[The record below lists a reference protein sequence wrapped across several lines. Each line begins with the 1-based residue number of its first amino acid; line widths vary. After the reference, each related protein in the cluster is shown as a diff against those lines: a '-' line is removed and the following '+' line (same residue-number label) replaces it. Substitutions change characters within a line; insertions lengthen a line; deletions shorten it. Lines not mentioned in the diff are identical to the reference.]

1 MNPPADLHA
10 EVLTHPALSSVA
22 ALPGVVRAVL
32 TSTDGLV
39 YGQAAG
45 GASSEALSADL
56 LSAEIT
62 TVTLA
67 LGRTLNGL
75 SGGLSSQKLHRFSFA
90 SEQHEFLVLNL
101 GRVLLLVAVQT
112 GAALRPVQVE
122 MARVATA
129 MSTELT
135 NLEGAA

>member
-1 MNPPADLHA
+1 MNPTAQA
-10 EVLTHPALSSVA
+10 LTHPALSSVA
-22 ALPGVVRAVL
+22 ALPGVVRTVL
-32 TSTDGLV
+32 TSPDGLV

-45 GASSEALSADL
+45 AASSEALSAEL

-62 TVTLA
+62 GVTMA
-67 LGRTLNGL
+67 LGRALSGL
-75 SGGLSSQKLHRFSFA
+75 SGGLSSQKLHRYSFA

-112 GAALRPVQVE
+112 GTALRPVQVE

-129 MSTELT
+129 IGAELA

>member
-1 MNPPADLHA
+1 MNPLVDA
-10 EVLTHPALSSVA
+10 LTDKALSSVA
-22 ALPGVVRAVL
+22 ALPGVVRVVL
-32 TSTDGLV
+32 TSSDGLV

-62 TVTLA
+62 SVTMA
-67 LGRTLNGL
+67 LGRVLTGL
-75 SGGLSSQKLHRFSFA
+75 SGGLSSQKLHRYSFA
-90 SEQHEFLVLNL
+90 SEQHEFLALNL

-129 MSTELT
+129 MSAELA

>member
-1 MNPPADLHA
+1 MNPAA
-10 EVLTHPALSSVA
+10 EVLTNKALSSVA
-22 ALPGVVRAVL
+22 ALPGVLRVVL
-32 TSTDGLV
+32 TSADGLV

-45 GASSEALSADL
+45 ASSAGSEQPNSKQLSAEL

-62 TVTLA
+62 GVTMA
-67 LGRTLNGL
+67 LRRAL
-75 SGGLSSQKLHRFSFA
+75 SGLSSQTLHRYSFA
-90 SEQHEFLVLNL
+90 SEQHEFLALNL

-112 GAALRPVQVE
+112 GTALRPVQVE

-129 MSTELT
+129 IGAELA